1 MNGTAAELLG
11 FHVRRRT
18 RSLLLVLF
26 AVCYESKK
34 GTCTS
39 SMNPPFQR
47 RGDKTAIE
55 LFIAGIRGWEAYPR
69 RRLDDGKPV
78 GQVT

>member
-1 MNGTAAELLG
+1 MNATAAALLG

-34 GTCTS
+34 GTFTI

-47 RGDKTAIE
+47 RGGGT
-55 LFIAGIRGWEAYPR
+55 
-69 RRLDDGKPV
+69 
-78 GQVT
+78 